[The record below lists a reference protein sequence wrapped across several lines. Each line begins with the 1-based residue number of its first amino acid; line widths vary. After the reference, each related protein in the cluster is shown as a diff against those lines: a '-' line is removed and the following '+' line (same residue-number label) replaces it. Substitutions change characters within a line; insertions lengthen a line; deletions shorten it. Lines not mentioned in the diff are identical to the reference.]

1 MSGRA
6 PFEGGGAKDRR
17 TAETLRRIND
27 LYQTQRGKKTIE
39 NCHFRNN
46 LSGLSVSDDNDQ
58 REISEISTINAK
70 LLYYTQK
77 MSRSKYISLA
87 EFLTLLIRLM
97 LKI

>member
-46 LSGLSVSDDNDQ
+46 LSGLSVSDDHDQ

-70 LLYYTQK
+70 LLYLKK

>member
-70 LLYYTQK
+70 LLYLK
-77 MSRSKYISLA
+77 KLA
-87 EFLTLLIRLM
+87 GQNM
-97 LKI
+97 YLKQSF